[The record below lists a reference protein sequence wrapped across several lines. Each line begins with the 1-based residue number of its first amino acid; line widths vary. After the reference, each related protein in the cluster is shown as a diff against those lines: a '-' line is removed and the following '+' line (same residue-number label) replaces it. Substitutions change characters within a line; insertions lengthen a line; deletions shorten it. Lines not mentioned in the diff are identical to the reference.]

1 MPATG
6 VAERDP
12 GAAPPRR
19 PDTLT
24 LLAFAATAILAGGNA
39 VAVKIGY
46 AELAPFWGAAV
57 RFLAAA
63 LILLVAAAVLRR
75 TLLPRGRALAGVI
88 AYGALNFGL
97 GYIFIYWALVE
108 VTAGAVMVVLAIV
121 PLLTIALAV
130 AQGVERFSTRGL
142 AGAVMAAAGIVVVFG
157 DNVGVASA
165 LALVALILGAL
176 SFAQVP
182 VVVKTFPPV
191 DPVVENGLGMAVGGL
206 MHLVLSLAIGEPRA
220 IPGDPFVQIS
230 LVYLVLLGS
239 IGLFL
244 LYLFVLARWTASATS
259 YVLLLA
265 PLATVVLEWAIM
277 GEAPSPMLLA
287 GGALVVAGVYV
298 GAIAGPHTPIP
309 PRRPGSPENR

>member
-1 MPATG
+1 MPATS
-6 VAERDP
+6 VVDREPDRNA
-12 GAAPPRR
+12 GAAPP
-19 PDTLT
+19 DALT

-39 VAVKIGY
+39 VAVKLGY

-63 LILLVAAAVLRR
+63 AILLVVVAVLR
-75 TLLPRGRALAGVI
+75 LPLPRRRALAGVA

-97 GYIFIYWALVE
+97 GYIFIYWALTE

-121 PLLTIALAV
+121 PLLTLLLAV

-142 AGAVMAAAGIVVVFG
+142 VGALMAAAGIAAVFG

-165 LALVALILGAL
+165 MALAALVLGAV

-182 VVVKTFPPV
+182 VVVKTFPRV
-191 DPVVENGLGMAVGGL
+191 DPAVENGLGMAVGGA

-220 IPGDPFVQIS
+220 IPGDPWVQGS
-230 LVYLVLLGS
+230 LIYLVLLGS

-244 LYLFVLARWTASATS
+244 LYLFVLGRWTASATS

-277 GEAPSPMLLA
+277 GEAPSPMLVV
-287 GGALVVAGVYV
+287 GGALVIAGVYV
-298 GAIAGPHTPIP
+298 GAIAGSRAKR
-309 PRRPGSPENR
+309 PR